1 MHTQEIENNHTHKT
15 VETDYHT
22 NYIILYEFY
31 WSVQLGR
38 VQNHR
43 DYVIVNHRLTTTV
56 IMHVIMTSCQHTLLV
71 RGCITSSTHAQSK
84 CPLNLTANRLK

>member
-22 NYIILYEFY
+22 NYIILYVTTTY
-31 WSVQLGR
+31 NPIRILLQSGR

-43 DYVIVNHRLTTTV
+43 DYVIVNHRLTTQLPLLRN
-56 IMHVIMTSCQHTLLV
+56 TSRIHLYKSQVDVSYVLGILMV
-71 RGCITSSTHAQSK
+71 GVV
-84 CPLNLTANRLK
+84 